1 MKINFSIRSLLVF
14 LAISFTV
21 PAVLLF
27 GYFEAQSGVR
37 QAREQA
43 SEMNR
48 QAALLIEHDISSSL
62 QEFKAFTEGLA
73 LNVDLQKL
81 RVVDENRVTQVLK
94 AYPGFAFLLLNEHA
108 VSVAAYAGD
117 RQIQVGIDYS
127 DRPYVKQAFATQ
139 QTVIS
144 GAIQSR
150 TANTPAVVF
159 LVPLITADGFLNGFL
174 GGGVPTAQFRTR
186 YELASEQFAM
196 ILDTFGEPVST
207 INAKQVESF
216 AADMARSASGH
227 SRFKMSQTD
236 SELYLTEVKLIGW
249 KVIVGFPH
257 EYVMARARQAI
268 YNAMLIALVCAVIG
282 GGVASLVGFS
292 TVKGLD
298 KIGQEVQAMSAVDLR
313 PITLSETGLYP
324 CEVRSLIGNFNNLI
338 DRTARLRLAEFEA
351 VSRVADAVLIA
362 RPDGQ
367 ITWVNQAGIK
377 MFGEVIGRS
386 LKEIIAEE
394 TLLHVLG
401 QETPKEWK
409 GDALVVK
416 SDRTTFDGF
425 LSSTPV
431 LEDGKFTSAII
442 IIQDITREKAA
453 REAMAQSEKMITLG
467 ELVAGT
473 SHELNNPL
481 AIVTGYADLLLNE
494 KGLDK
499 EQRAKIESIRKNAHR
514 AANVVH
520 SLLAFARKRK
530 PVRVETQINSVV
542 EAALQLKEYD
552 LRTSGILI
560 DKDLATN
567 LPPVFADPNQIQQV
581 LLNVFNN
588 AQDAVL
594 AGSQMRRWIRIV
606 TRLSGVQVVVKV
618 EDTGSGIAKDDIK
631 KVFDPFFTTK
641 PIGKGTGLGLSIS
654 YGIVREHGGDIEI
667 QSQVGRGTQV
677 SIALPAYTP
686 LPLQAAPQ
694 PFVLRRSI
702 SRRRFLIVDDEVE
715 LTTILQ
721 RLVVRGGSSAD
732 TAASL
737 EEALKLAKT
746 NEYDFIITDI
756 KMPGGSGIDLYREL
770 CALKPSY
777 RHRVLFLTGDTSNPA
792 TIQFL
797 EQEALAYF
805 SKPFDFQA
813 MELFLSGA
821 ETPAMPS

>member
-338 DRTARLRLAEFEA
+338 DRTARLRLA
-351 VSRVADAVLIA
+351 D
-362 RPDGQ
+362 
-367 ITWVNQAGIK
+367 
-377 MFGEVIGRS
+377 
-386 LKEIIAEE
+386 
-394 TLLHVLG
+394 
-401 QETPKEWK
+401 QEHP
-409 GDALVVK
+409 
-416 SDRTTFDGF
+416 
-425 LSSTPV
+425 
-431 LEDGKFTSAII
+431 
-442 IIQDITREKAA
+442 QAA
-453 REAMAQSEKMITLG
+453 RHL
-467 ELVAGT
+467 
-473 SHELNNPL
+473 
-481 AIVTGYADLLLNE
+481 
-494 KGLDK
+494 
-499 EQRAKIESIRKNAHR
+499 RR
-514 AANVVH
+514 AA
-520 SLLAFARKRK
+520 
-530 PVRVETQINSVV
+530 
-542 EAALQLKEYD
+542 
-552 LRTSGILI
+552 G
-560 DKDLATN
+560 
-567 LPPVFADPNQIQQV
+567 
-581 LLNVFNN
+581 
-588 AQDAVL
+588 
-594 AGSQMRRWIRIV
+594 AGGGTRQHDRRH
-606 TRLSGVQVVVKV
+606 
-618 EDTGSGIAKDDIK
+618 DDN
-631 KVFDPFFTTK
+631 
-641 PIGKGTGLGLSIS
+641 
-654 YGIVREHGGDIEI
+654 RHH
-667 QSQVGRGTQV
+667 RN
-677 SIALPAYTP
+677 
-686 LPLQAAPQ
+686 
-694 PFVLRRSI
+694 R
-702 SRRRFLIVDDEVE
+702 
-715 LTTILQ
+715 
-721 RLVVRGGSSAD
+721 
-732 TAASL
+732 
-737 EEALKLAKT
+737 
-746 NEYDFIITDI
+746 NE
-756 KMPGGSGIDLYREL
+756 P
-770 CALKPSY
+770 
-777 RHRVLFLTGDTSNPA
+777 
-792 TIQFL
+792 
-797 EQEALAYF
+797 
-805 SKPFDFQA
+805 
-813 MELFLSGA
+813 
-821 ETPAMPS
+821 

>member
-1 MKINFSIRSLLVF
+1 M
-14 LAISFTV
+14 
-21 PAVLLF
+21 
-27 GYFEAQSGVR
+27 R